1 MKLRKRKFRNISPVE
16 FLFLRDERGF
26 QKYRKVLPRDEEER
40 KVLLELALKK
50 TIEAEKENFILVGR
64 RKRKVMITS

>member
-1 MKLRKRKFRNISPVE
+1 MKLRKRKFRNISPLE

-40 KVLLELALKK
+40 EVLLELALKK

>member
-1 MKLRKRKFRNISPVE
+1 MKLRKRKFRNVSPLE
-16 FLFLRDERGF
+16 FLFLRDDRGF
-26 QKYRKVLPRDEEER
+26 QKYRKVLPRDKGER
-40 KVLLELALKK
+40 EVLLELALKR

>member
-1 MKLRKRKFRNISPVE
+1 VE